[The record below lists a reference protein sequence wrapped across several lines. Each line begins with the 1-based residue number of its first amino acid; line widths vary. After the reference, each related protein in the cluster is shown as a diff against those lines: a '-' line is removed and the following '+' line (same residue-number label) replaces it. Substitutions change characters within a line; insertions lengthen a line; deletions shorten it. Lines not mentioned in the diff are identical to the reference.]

1 MKPNQVT
8 EMDGSGKEKPAS
20 DFGLEK
26 IMEEIRVLSPEQKR
40 RLLDLFLQKAEN
52 LKNA

>member
-8 EMDGSGKEKPAS
+8 EIDGSGKKKPAS

-26 IMEEIRVLSPEQKR
+26 IMEELRKLSPEQKKKA
-40 RLLDLFLQKAEN
+40 LDLFYEKISE
-52 LKNA
+52 